1 MCFDFF
7 KLSVSFHD
15 TEFKAEE
22 ESVTREVLRNLG
34 LRFRNRYLSE

>member
-7 KLSVSFHD
+7 KFHD
-15 TEFKAEE
+15 TEFKVEE
-22 ESVTREVLRNLG
+22 ESVTRKVLGNLA